1 MAVKKARDLE
11 HMDRIIDPD
20 GNVAVVMRLRWVD
33 HLRGQL
39 ETDLGRARVLLDEEF
54 ELAP

>member
-39 ETDLGRARVLLDEEF
+39 ETDLDRARVLLDEEF